1 MDEKIRKKLPIETSV
16 AKIWFTDGVHTIWE
30 EKVMK
35 TKKVTKNS
43 IGKFWKQVKR
53 NRMLLLMLL
62 PAVVMTIIFAYIPMG
77 GVILAF
83 KKYNYQDGI
92 LGSPWC
98 GFENFRYMILS
109 NKLWPLTRNTILYN
123 LAFIFV
129 GLVSEVGLAIILN
142 EISHQKF
149 KKISQ
154 TMMFLPHFISWVVVA
169 TIMLNIFGTNGVL
182 NNILQSLGMES
193 INIYTRA
200 KEWPF
205 IMVLM
210 KVWKNT
216 GYGSVVYLAAIVGIS
231 QEIYEAAKIDGANI
245 WQRIF
250 RITIP
255 CLKPTIIIMVL
266 LAVGG
271 IFRGDFGMFYQ
282 LVKGQILLDVSDILD
297 TYVYRS
303 MMSTSNMGMSAA
315 AGLYQSV
322 LCFITINIVNFTVKK
337 IEPDY
342 ALY

>member
-1 MDEKIRKKLPIETSV
+1 MK
-16 AKIWFTDGVHTIWE
+16 
-30 EKVMK
+30 EKVNQNRFLK
-35 TKKVTKNS
+35 TL
-43 IGKFWKQVKR
+43 KR
-53 NRMLLLMLL
+53 NYALLFMLA
-62 PAVVMTIIFAYIPMG
+62 PAVIMTIIFAYIPMG

-83 KKYNYQDGI
+83 KKYNYHDGI
-92 LGSPWC
+92 FGSPWC

-123 LAFIFV
+123 LAFISV
-129 GLVSEVGLAIILN
+129 GMITEIGLAVVLN
-142 EISHQKF
+142 ELMHQKF
-149 KKISQ
+149 KKITQ

-169 TIMLNIFGTNGVL
+169 TVMLNIFGVHGVL
-182 NNILQSLGMES
+182 NNILHAFGLES
-193 INIYTRA
+193 FNIYTRA

-205 IMVLM
+205 IMVLI
-210 KVWKNT
+210 KVWKSA
-216 GYGSVVYLAAIVGIS
+216 GYGSVVYLSAIAGIS
-231 QEIYEAAKIDGANI
+231 PEIHEAAKIDGANI

-255 CLKPTIIIMVL
+255 CLKPTIVIMGL

-297 TYVYRS
+297 TFVYRS
-303 MMSTSNMGMSAA
+303 LMSTSNLGMSSAA
-315 AGLYQSV
+315 SFYQSV
-322 LCFITINIVNFTVKK
+322 LCFITINVVNFTVKK